1 MIPPPQA
8 CFNPSPSWRCDHFV
22 AHGGTKRMRRRP
34 LALMGAPWSP
44 CRGDHNPYSKLPLRC
59 PIRLAPG
66 APSCPSRGWT
76 SARYR
81 LAFVELYFFISPPA
95 RHEIAPPA
103 RGVWGTSEEAVSAD
117 CEARARGAYGSLGD
131 LARPILEIT
140 TWNCNTL
147 RARGI
152 MCGDNE
158 LALGRE
164 TSVTT
169 ATPVAD
175 GQVIR
180 VVKTVLIRMS

>member
-1 MIPPPQA
+1 
-8 CFNPSPSWRCDHFV
+8 
-22 AHGGTKRMRRRP
+22 
-34 LALMGAPWSP
+34 MGAHAG
-44 CRGDHNPYSKLPLRC
+44 R
-59 PIRLAPG
+59 A
-66 APSCPSRGWT
+66 
-76 SARYR
+76 
-81 LAFVELYFFISPPA
+81 
-95 RHEIAPPA
+95 
-103 RGVWGTSEEAVSAD
+103 

-131 LARPILEIT
+131 LARPILEIA

-152 MCGDNE
+152 MCRDNE